1 MAFNVDLGPGDDS
14 LTPGAP
20 PDADVEPT
28 AVTVTGGAGNDVIE
42 VDARSATLSGE
53 AGDDHLRGGQ
63 VTASGPWT
71 MDGGDGDDTL
81 LNSGARDLRMLGG
94 AGDDRL
100 ITSMDDIATAIDCGR
115 GADEVQPGFEDQPG
129 AGCAPHLT
137 ELSVAGRGR
146 IAVTGRVSAAATVKI
161 TVLTRTRERL
171 ASGTRRL
178 RRAGRLRLTLRQVRP
193 SRSANVLVLVTTR
206 GRRRPRDGLLHHQA
220 ALVPASASTRDRRY

>member
-1 MAFNVDLGPGDDS
+1 MLAGDGDDEFSLSGPMAFNVDLGPGDDS
-14 LTPGAP
+14 LTPGAL

-28 AVTVTGGAGNDVIE
+28 AVTVTGGDGNDVIE

-63 VTASGPWT
+63 VTAGGPWT

-100 ITSMDDIATAIDCGR
+100 ITSMDDIATAIDCGP
-115 GADEVQPGFEDQPG
+115 GADEVQPGFEDRPG

-137 ELSVAGRGR
+137 ELSGRRARPHRRDRARLRG
-146 IAVTGRVSAAATVKI
+146 GHGQDHGPDAT
-161 TVLTRTRERL
+161 R
-171 ASGTRRL
+171 ASGSPPERGGCAAPVGCASRC
-178 RRAGRLRLTLRQVRP
+178 V
-193 SRSANVLVLVTTR
+193 RSALR
-206 GRRRPRDGLLHHQA
+206 GAPT
-220 ALVPASASTRDRRY
+220 SW